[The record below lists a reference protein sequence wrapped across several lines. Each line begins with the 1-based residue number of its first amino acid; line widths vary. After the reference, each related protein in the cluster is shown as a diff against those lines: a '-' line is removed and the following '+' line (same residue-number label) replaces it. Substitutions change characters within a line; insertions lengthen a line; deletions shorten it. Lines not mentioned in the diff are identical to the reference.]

1 MILEM
6 KATPFTCLLVALP
19 LVVLLQTPSMAA
31 DARIEGLILE
41 KGARELVVLDVE
53 SYERRRIPLSSTAK
67 IERKNHKGITFDDL
81 QVGWYI
87 DVNQETA
94 QTGQSNAKL
103 VRVKMDR
110 SRPVMMNSFLE
121 SHPTQDRM
129 VVDGQ
134 DIRTKNARIVRKKYF
149 PGDLMPGLKARVR
162 GIRLDDGSVEAAE
175 IEVEPNGQGLWE
187 ETTLTLCAKH
197 LRKFNRKPELLK
209 GSDVQK
215 YVETVG
221 TRLIPAAIRDMIEF
235 RFQVVRNPAINAFAF
250 RSFAWTPGSRRM
262 AKDRI
267 VGTVYLYTGLLKVLQ
282 NEAQLAAI
290 LGHEMAHITHEHSS
304 RGLAKKF
311 RVPGRRSVALGRR
324 VKRQG
329 KIGAMD
335 SFFEGIKLG
344 MLDFSVI
351 NGHGKIFEAQADRVG
366 LRYLYEGGY
375 APMEASRAWD
385 LLTKKGNEQNSVSYF
400 FYSRHATHLHRKRNL
415 FEEISLNYS
424 DHVNCQSNCKQVVN
438 EEAYTINVL
447 KKLD

>member
-1 MILEM
+1 M
-6 KATPFTCLLVALP
+6 KAKPFACFLVALP
-19 LVVLLQTPSMAA
+19 LVILLLHTPLMAA
-31 DARIEGLILE
+31 DTRIDGLILE
-41 KGARELVVLDVE
+41 KGTQELVVLDVE
-53 SYERRRIPLSSTAK
+53 SYEPRRIPLSSSAK

-149 PGDLMPGLKARVR
+149 PGDLTPGMKARVR
-162 GIRLDDGSVEAAE
+162 GIRLDDGSVEAEE
-175 IEVEPNGQGLWE
+175 IEVEPNGHGVWE
-187 ETTLTLCAKH
+187 EATLMLCAKH
-197 LRKFNRKPELLK
+197 TRKFNQKPELLK

-215 YVETVG
+215 YVEAVG
-221 TRLIPAAIRDMIEF
+221 TRLVPAAIRDTIEF
-235 RFQVVRNPAINAFAF
+235 RFQVVRNPAINALAF
-250 RSFAWTPGSRRM
+250 RSFAWKPGSRRM
-262 AKDRI
+262 VKNRI
-267 VGTVYLYTGLLKVLQ
+267 VGTVYLYTGLLKVLE

-290 LGHEMAHITHEHSS
+290 LGHEMAHVTHEHSS
-304 RGLAKKF
+304 RGVAKKF
-311 RVPGRRSVALGRR
+311 RVPGRLTVNVGRR
-324 VKRQG
+324 VVRQG

-335 SFFEGIKLG
+335 SFFEGVKLG
-344 MLDFSVI
+344 VLAFSVI
-351 NGHGKIFEAQADRVG
+351 NGHGQIFEAQADRVG

-375 APMEASRAWD
+375 SPMEAPRAWD
-385 LLTKKGNEQNSVSYF
+385 LLTKKGAEQNSVSYF
-400 FYSRHATHLHRKRNL
+400 FYSRHSTHLHRKRNL

-438 EEAYTINVL
+438 EKAYRINVL